1 MPKNHYLTIA
11 AAAMLGLSGLS
22 TAFAGTETADG
33 KEAKQPAAPC
43 PVSYITGDFGVTFT
57 SEYISRGI
65 VEADQTKG
73 VIAQPYLDLY
83 IKLYS
88 GDANSMF
95 INSVSGQLSFWS
107 DIGSNTQT
115 ANTAIGFPVN
125 FVRDHKNYPGTSTRT
140 ASVPNWYEFDWD
152 PGFSVTFAQKFT
164 LLLQYFEFDSPAGA
178 FSTARSIDANLT
190 YDDSSLLGPFALH
203 PHATVLWELGAP
215 GEAGL
220 SPNGWYYE
228 LGVAPSYTFLPK
240 STYPITVAAPFTLGL
255 GDSRFYEFAGR
266 DNNFGYFSVGPSVS
280 VPLAFIPS
288 GFGSWTLTAA
298 YTYYYEGTTVRAA
311 DAPDLGSGANSR
323 NVFSGAI
330 GCTF

>member
-1 MPKNHYLTIA
+1 MPKKHYLTIA

-22 TAFAGTETADG
+22 TAFAGTETTGTSDG
-33 KEAKQPAAPC
+33 KESKAVTPPC

-83 IKLYS
+83 IKLYT
-88 GDANSMF
+88 GTGFLDA
-95 INSVSGQLSFWS
+95 VSAQLSFWS
-107 DIGSNTQT
+107 DIGENTYT
-115 ANTAIGFPVN
+115 ANTAIGFPVGYVSHHN
-125 FVRDHKNYPGTSTRT
+125 TYPKTNTYT
-140 ASVPNWYEFDWD
+140 AAVPDWYEFDWD
-152 PGFSVTFAQKFT
+152 PGISVTFLDKFT
-164 LLLQYFEFDSPAGA
+164 LLTQYFEFDSPAGA

-190 YDDSSLLGPFALH
+190 YDDSSLLGAFSMH
-203 PHATVLWELGAP
+203 PHVTVLYELGAP
-215 GEAGL
+215 GFAGL
-220 SPNGWYYE
+220 RPGGWYYE

-240 STYPITVAAPFTLGL
+240 STYPITVAAPFTVGL
-255 GDSRFYEFAGR
+255 GDSQGFYGN
-266 DNNFGYFSVGPSVS
+266 NNFGYFSVGPSVS

-298 YTYYYEGTTVRAA
+298 YTYYYEGTTVREA
-311 DAPDLGSGANSR
+311 DAPPLGSGSGANSR
-323 NVFSGAI
+323 NVFSGAL